1 MVVAPGTPAGTYSL
15 VYQICEIVNPT
26 NCDTATV
33 TVPVAA
39 PVIDAVNDNSG
50 PIVGVDAIT
59 PNVIN
64 IYTNDTLNG
73 LPVNSSLV
81 TTTIISSNPF
91 LQLNPNGSVDVL
103 PNAPAGSLSLQYQI
117 CEIANPTSCDTAIV
131 TIEVVAPLIT
141 VVATPICIND
151 VPYIQYQVVP
161 VNFTPNGLL
170 TISWSDNN
178 NNIIQTN
185 TGLGLTGQI
194 LWPGAVVDGNGNGI
208 DWPGWVFTN
217 NQWIEA
223 SDGFEGLRPTANV
236 TFSINPSVTITVNY
250 PPADPFCISRP
261 TFEIVANNDN
271 AGPILGITGANNVLN
286 VFTNDTLNNSPIVP
300 STVTL
305 SLVTPE
311 PNGYLTLNPNGSV
324 DVSPNTP
331 GGTYQFTYQ
340 ICEIAD
346 AGNCDTAVVTVF
358 VSAPAIQLFKDGVY
372 VDNNNNGVVNPGDTI
387 VYSFTVTNTGNT
399 TLTNITIADP
409 LVTVVGGPIAS
420 LPVGASNSTTFSA
433 VYTITQADID
443 AGQVENLATA
453 TGFDPQGNPVTD
465 TSSDPTPCTSCTPN
479 PTCPDCTYTPMT
491 SNPRIAVIKNG
502 VFNDLN
508 NDGFAQV
515 GETITYTFI
524 VTNNGNVTLNNV
536 NVTDPLV
543 TVNGGPIASLAPGQT
558 DNTTFTAVYT
568 LTQTDINNGFVI
580 NQATACGIYKG
591 NNVCDDS
598 DFNNFTDDNPTITS
612 FDPIEIIA
620 VDDIVLVNCNQNGVL
635 GNIITNDTINGNPI
649 NIGQVLITTTNTNP
663 NIAIDINGNIIF
675 INPVPDGIYTFD
687 YTICYI
693 NSLTICDSASV
704 TINVDSNANVVN
716 LNDDVCTLDDAI
728 DLALN
733 LPANTPTNGVW
744 IDTTGSGALSG
755 SSFNPT
761 GLSVGSYLI
770 RYEVL
775 EGTCTVVYEI
785 EVEVNNDCEVLPCN
799 DLVIYNY
806 VSANNDGVNDVFVIE
821 NITNDCYVENTVEIY
836 NRWGVKV
843 YHGDN
848 YNNTTVAF
856 KGISEGRAT
865 FNKDKELPTGTYYYI
880 LKYKSDTGNVTEKSG
895 YIYLT
900 R

>member
-1 MVVAPGTPAGTYSL
+1 GSVVVAPGTPAGTYSLVYQICEIVNPTNCDTATVTVPVAASVIDAVNDTGVAVNGTNGGVSLANVLVNDTLNGAPATLANVNLSFVSATNSGVSLNANGSVVVAPGTPAETYSL

-399 TLTNITIADP
+399 T
-409 LVTVVGGPIAS
+409 
-420 LPVGASNSTTFSA
+420 
-433 VYTITQADID
+433 
-443 AGQVENLATA
+443 
-453 TGFDPQGNPVTD
+453 
-465 TSSDPTPCTSCTPN
+465 
-479 PTCPDCTYTPMT
+479 
-491 SNPRIAVIKNG
+491 
-502 VFNDLN
+502 
-508 NDGFAQV
+508 
-515 GETITYTFI
+515 
-524 VTNNGNVTLNNV
+524 
-536 NVTDPLV
+536 
-543 TVNGGPIASLAPGQT
+543 
-558 DNTTFTAVYT
+558 
-568 LTQTDINNGFVI
+568 
-580 NQATACGIYKG
+580 
-591 NNVCDDS
+591 
-598 DFNNFTDDNPTITS
+598 
-612 FDPIEIIA
+612 
-620 VDDIVLVNCNQNGVL
+620 
-635 GNIITNDTINGNPI
+635 
-649 NIGQVLITTTNTNP
+649 
-663 NIAIDINGNIIF
+663 
-675 INPVPDGIYTFD
+675 
-687 YTICYI
+687 
-693 NSLTICDSASV
+693 
-704 TINVDSNANVVN
+704 
-716 LNDDVCTLDDAI
+716 
-728 DLALN
+728 
-733 LPANTPTNGVW
+733 
-744 IDTTGSGALSG
+744 
-755 SSFNPT
+755 
-761 GLSVGSYLI
+761 
-770 RYEVL
+770 
-775 EGTCTVVYEI
+775 
-785 EVEVNNDCEVLPCN
+785 
-799 DLVIYNY
+799 
-806 VSANNDGVNDVFVIE
+806 
-821 NITNDCYVENTVEIY
+821 
-836 NRWGVKV
+836 
-843 YHGDN
+843 
-848 YNNTTVAF
+848 
-856 KGISEGRAT
+856 
-865 FNKDKELPTGTYYYI
+865 
-880 LKYKSDTGNVTEKSG
+880 
-895 YIYLT
+895 
-900 R
+900 